1 MVEDIRVFKES
12 GGVRGFVVGT
22 LTKDGRV
29 DVESMK
35 ILVDEILPLE
45 VCFHRAFDMTQDPIE
60 AMADIANIGGISR
73 ILTSGQ
79 SRSALQGLPIL
90 KKLFKE
96 RNMLVE
102 DVWGLTIMP
111 GSGINGKTLPP
122 LLEALLP
129 TGLRE
134 IHLSGGKWV
143 MSDMASKRD
152 DMGMGVDRD
161 TEWGVWRTQEDQVR
175 RVREL
180 CDRMW
185 AEYVATLAK

>member
-1 MVEDIRVFKES
+1 MVEDIRAFKEA

-29 DVESMK
+29 DIESMK

-60 AMADIANIGGISR
+60 AMADITNIGGISR

-79 SRSALQGLPIL
+79 RRSAPQGLAII
-90 KKLFKE
+90 KKLLEE
-96 RNMLVE
+96 RNMLVG
-102 DVWGLTIMP
+102 DMWGLTIMP
-111 GSGINGKTLPP
+111 GSGINGQTLPP

-129 TGLRE
+129 VGLRE

-143 MSDMASKRD
+143 IDDIAFKRD
-152 DMGMGVDRD
+152 DMGMGIDRD
-161 TEWGVWRTQEDQVR
+161 TEWGVWRTQEEQVR
-175 RVREL
+175 QVREL
-180 CDRMW
+180 CDSLW
-185 AEYVATLAK
+185 AKYVATVAK